1 MNYGTTVDLTKIQL
15 DNRKLYPYQEAAT
28 ENLNEY
34 FDLENPTSPQNGL
47 LVMPT
52 GSGKTFTAVNW
63 LLQSAVSRGYKV
75 IWFAHRKDLI
85 EQATYSFI
93 HRAPIL
99 LNYGIK
105 KFSIM
110 PISGEHYSMS
120 QASKSDVYVCSIQSA
135 ASKNGLRFIK
145 NMLGTKGK
153 EKVVVVIDE
162 AHHAVMPSFRKI
174 LDKITKLNK
183 NRVFLGLTATPTR
196 MQESEQMRLYKMFDC
211 FKDVEKAKINKDTP
225 KFIYEVKLKDLI
237 TNGTLAS
244 PKYQRIETNLIG
256 NVEFDI
262 DKKDE
267 EYYEKYGELSEKI
280 KDQLANSAYRNKIIV
295 DEYIKNRDKYGK
307 TLVFAVNKN
316 HAYTLDQEFK
326 KAFKEKNLDI
336 TSEYCISGD
345 NNNQE
350 KINEFKR
357 KKDGVFIN
365 VQILTEGSD
374 VPDIQTVFLT
384 RQTNSES
391 LLMQMIGRGLRG
403 KVAGGT
409 ETLNVVDFHDTWEK
423 FKFWLDPKFIIDGLT
438 GDSDPGSKPGKMVSI
453 PWDVTM
459 DIYSRMVANVTSKS
473 NSPIVPD
480 GWYSVVNDDGED
492 DRIIVF
498 DNQLESYKSIE
509 DNIDKIDGNT
519 NAMDLIKR
527 YFILEESIPNEH
539 NIEQLI
545 RYIDENKK
553 MPEYFE
559 FEGLK
564 IANSVNIAE
573 YLAHSDLNFKEIR
586 AYIKDTFNSDPIFKE
601 IYGEFKNFEDIV
613 LDQMALVDE
622 PQNLMKI
629 EYLDEREDYNIEENY
644 FDLENLL
651 KEVIEKVEDEN
662 WFEPNKDVKIM
673 YSDRPVKNW
682 FGLCTRYPDGK
693 YIIRV
698 NKLLSSPNVNE
709 NVIKYLIYHE
719 LLHASGYW
727 PHDKQFRNKEWLY
740 EDSEVY
746 DNFLDR
752 LMIDYNVENA
762 LKELGEKTKAICG
775 ADESKREISKGHK
788 QKKNSNLSKSKKTS
802 KPNIKKYGYDDITVE
817 NAYKIKNIMEKA
829 QIEKNIDLKFDVIKA
844 SIHIENLSEN
854 VYFNETNYETYL
866 LGENNNEGSLDIKNR
881 KYNLK
886 LGVSDWISNARIKGV
901 HFCLGSGA
909 FGDYFAQ
916 IELSQAIED
925 EKYIYIVKNIS
936 KLGGEGAISRLN
948 KNAEDKDEKH
958 LRRMILVEKLES
970 KIISYNNSQ
979 WIVVD
984 RILKS
989 DLDDESKYPNIA
1001 YDFILNFL
1009 KYAFCIEE
1017 IIEKH

>member
-63 LLQSAVSRGYKV
+63 LLQSAVSSGYKV

-99 LNYGIK
+99 LNYDIK

-145 NMLGTKGK
+145 NMLGTRGK

-211 FKDVEKAKINKDTP
+211 FKDVEKAKINKDNP

-244 PKYQRIETNLIG
+244 PEYQRIETNLIG

-326 KAFKEKNLDI
+326 KTFKEKNLDI

-345 NNNQE
+345 KNNQE

-438 GDSDPGSKPGKMVSI
+438 GDSSPGSKPGKVVSI

-473 NSPIVPD
+473 NLPIVPN
-480 GWYSVVNDDGED
+480 GWYSVVDDDGED
-492 DRIIVF
+492 YRIIVF

-509 DNIDKIDGNT
+509 YNIDKIDGNT

-622 PQNLMKI
+622 PQNPMKI

-644 FDLENLL
+644 FDLKKLL
-651 KEVIEKVEDEN
+651 KEVIEKVEEKN

-698 NKLLSSPNVNE
+698 NKLLSSPMVNE
-709 NVIKYLIYHE
+709 DLIKFLIYHE

-727 PHDKQFRNKEWLY
+727 EHNKQFRNKEWLY
-740 EDSEVY
+740 ENSEVY

-752 LMIDYNVENA
+752 LYMDYDIEAALIDIGEENKKICEGKGRKSGTIGKKPS
-762 LKELGEKTKAICG
+762 LKTNKY
-775 ADESKREISKGHK
+775 SEI
-788 QKKNSNLSKSKKTS
+788 T
-802 KPNIKKYGYDDITVE
+802 IE
-817 NAYKIKNIMEKA
+817 NAYKIKDILEVVPLEKDINLEYKA
-829 QIEKNIDLKFDVIKA
+829 IDA
-844 SIHIENLSEN
+844 SIHIKYISEN
-854 VYFNETNYETYL
+854 VQI
-866 LGENNNEGSLDIKNR
+866 GEDGYYMNFLSEDQDIKCFSIKGKEYELR
-881 KYNLK
+881 M
-886 LGVSDWISNARIKGV
+886 GICDWGTDTRIKSG
-901 HFCLGSGA
+901 HIFLGSEA
-909 FGDYFAQ
+909 FNNYFAQ
-916 IELSQAIED
+916 VELSHAIED
-925 EKYIYIVKNIS
+925 ENYIYIVKNIS
-936 KLGGEGAISRLN
+936 KLAGEGSIYRLN
-948 KNAEDKDEKH
+948 KNAEDKNDKYMRREILIDELKSEV
-958 LRRMILVEKLES
+958 IEYK
-970 KIISYNNSQ
+970 NSR

-984 RILKS
+984 KILKS
-989 DLDDESKYPNIA
+989 DLDDESKYSDVI

-1017 IIEKH
+1017 IIEKY

>member
-1 MNYGTTVDLTKIQL
+1 MNYGTTVDLTKIEL

-99 LNYGIK
+99 LNYDIK

-211 FKDVEKAKINKDTP
+211 FKDVEKAKINKDNP

-244 PKYQRIETNLIG
+244 PEYQRIETNLIG

-423 FKFWLDPKFIIDGLT
+423 FKFWLDPKLIIDGLT

-480 GWYSVVNDDGED
+480 GWYSVVDDDGED

-519 NAMDLIKR
+519 SAMDLIKR

-545 RYIDENKK
+545 
-553 MPEYFE
+553 
-559 FEGLK
+559 K
-564 IANSVNIAE
+564 IGR
-573 YLAHSDLNFKEIR
+573 AH
-586 AYIKDTFNSDPIFKE
+586 
-601 IYGEFKNFEDIV
+601 V
-613 LDQMALVDE
+613 
-622 PQNLMKI
+622 
-629 EYLDEREDYNIEENY
+629 
-644 FDLENLL
+644 
-651 KEVIEKVEDEN
+651 
-662 WFEPNKDVKIM
+662 
-673 YSDRPVKNW
+673 
-682 FGLCTRYPDGK
+682 
-693 YIIRV
+693 
-698 NKLLSSPNVNE
+698 
-709 NVIKYLIYHE
+709 
-719 LLHASGYW
+719 
-727 PHDKQFRNKEWLY
+727 
-740 EDSEVY
+740 
-746 DNFLDR
+746 
-752 LMIDYNVENA
+752 
-762 LKELGEKTKAICG
+762 
-775 ADESKREISKGHK
+775 
-788 QKKNSNLSKSKKTS
+788 
-802 KPNIKKYGYDDITVE
+802 
-817 NAYKIKNIMEKA
+817 
-829 QIEKNIDLKFDVIKA
+829 
-844 SIHIENLSEN
+844 
-854 VYFNETNYETYL
+854 
-866 LGENNNEGSLDIKNR
+866 
-881 KYNLK
+881 
-886 LGVSDWISNARIKGV
+886 
-901 HFCLGSGA
+901 
-909 FGDYFAQ
+909 
-916 IELSQAIED
+916 
-925 EKYIYIVKNIS
+925 
-936 KLGGEGAISRLN
+936 
-948 KNAEDKDEKH
+948 
-958 LRRMILVEKLES
+958 
-970 KIISYNNSQ
+970 
-979 WIVVD
+979 
-984 RILKS
+984 
-989 DLDDESKYPNIA
+989 
-1001 YDFILNFL
+1001 
-1009 KYAFCIEE
+1009 
-1017 IIEKH
+1017 

>member
-211 FKDVEKAKINKDTP
+211 SKDVEKAKINKDNP

-391 LLMQMIGRGLRG
+391 LLMQIIGRGLRG

-622 PQNLMKI
+622 PQKNMKI

-644 FDLENLL
+644 FDLKKLL
-651 KEVIEKVEDEN
+651 KEVIEKVEEKN

-698 NKLLSSPNVNE
+698 NKLLSSPMVNE
-709 NVIKYLIYHE
+709 DLIKFLIYHE

-727 PHDKQFRNKEWLY
+727 EHDKQFRNKEWLY
-740 EDSEVY
+740 ENSEVY

-752 LMIDYNVENA
+752 LYMDYDIEAALIDIGEEN
-762 LKELGEKTKAICG
+762 KKICEGKGRKSGNMVKNPWPKTNKY
-775 ADESKREISKGHK
+775 SEI
-788 QKKNSNLSKSKKTS
+788 T
-802 KPNIKKYGYDDITVE
+802 IE
-817 NAYKIKNIMEKA
+817 NAYKIKDILEVVPLEKDINLEYKA
-829 QIEKNIDLKFDVIKA
+829 IDT
-844 SIHIENLSEN
+844 SIHIKYISEN
-854 VYFNETNYETYL
+854 VEI
-866 LGENNNEGSLDIKNR
+866 GEDGYYMNFLSQDQDVKCT
-881 KYNLK
+881 
-886 LGVSDWISNARIKGV
+886 RIKSG
-901 HFCLGSGA
+901 HIFLGSEA
-909 FGDYFAQ
+909 FNNYFAQ
-916 IELSQAIED
+916 VELSHAIED
-925 EKYIYIVKNIS
+925 ENYIYIVKNIS
-936 KLGGEGAISRLN
+936 KLAGEGSIYRLN
-948 KNAEDKDEKH
+948 KNAEDKNDKYMRREILIDELKSEV
-958 LRRMILVEKLES
+958 IEYK
-970 KIISYNNSQ
+970 NSR

-984 RILKS
+984 KILKS
-989 DLDDESKYPNIA
+989 DLDDESKYSDVI

-1017 IIEKH
+1017 IIEKY